1 MTGDILSRARQLG
14 FDIIGIATR
23 LTPVHFDTFQR
34 WLDAGMA
41 GAMGYLRNERRRDVR
56 SLLDDAR
63 SVIVVGANYAGGEL
77 DETVRR
83 DPSRGIIASY
93 AWGKDY
99 HPWMLSRLEKLSG
112 FIESLTPGSRSL
124 AYVDTGPVMERDFA
138 SLAGLGFIGKN
149 TCLIHPRRGSYFFLG
164 VVITNIELTSDSNP
178 PNISC
183 GTCTRCIKTCP
194 TGALLR
200 PYVLDARRCI
210 SYLTIEHKGAIPHEL
225 RPLIGNRIFGCDDCQ
240 LVCPWNAKFSRE
252 TRLVDFKNSP
262 EQSAPELFSLAHLT
276 EEEFQK
282 RFAGTVVLRTK
293 RRGLLRNVAVSL
305 GNWGAKEA
313 IAPLTKLLDDDE
325 PLIRGHAAWAL
336 GRFSE
341 AGRRVLKKRKWIE
354 TDEGV
359 LGEIEGTL
367 R

>member
-1 MTGDILSRARQLG
+1 MTGDILSRAYGLG
-14 FDIIGIATR
+14 FDIVGIATR
-23 LTPVHFDTFQR
+23 LTPVHFDAFQR
-34 WLDAGMA
+34 WLDDGMA

-56 SLLDDAR
+56 MVLDDAR
-63 SVIVVGANYAGGEL
+63 SVIVVGANYTGGEL

-99 HPWMLSRLEKLSG
+99 HPWMLSRLEELCD

-149 TCLIHPRRGSYFFLG
+149 TCLIHPRRGSYVFLG
-164 VVITNIELTSDSNP
+164 VVITTVELTSRANP
-178 PNISC
+178 TNISC
-183 GTCTRCIKTCP
+183 GTCTRCIEACP
-194 TGALLR
+194 TGALT

-210 SYLTIEHKGAIPHEL
+210 SYLTNTHKDIIPREL
-225 RPLIGNRIFGCDDCQ
+225 RPLIGNRIYGCDECQ
-240 LVCPWNAKFSRE
+240 LVCPWNLKFSKE
-252 TRLVDFKNSP
+252 TSIADFRNSP
-262 EQSAPELFSLAHLT
+262 EQRAPELVSLASLT

-282 RFAGTVVLRTK
+282 RFAGTSILRRK
-293 RRGLLRNVAVSL
+293 RRGFLRNVAIAL
-305 GNWGAKEA
+305 GNWGEQEA
-313 IAPLTKLLDDDE
+313 LAPLEKLLNDDE

-336 GRFSE
+336 GRCSE

-359 LGEIEGTL
+359 LGEIEAVL